1 MKQCDIEVKGMSV
14 MTYLFATLKSGN
26 GGIYAGC
33 SLGMPAAFHHLCR
46 CQKEKNTGLPYGGLF
61 LERRE
66 MLDRIGGLGISL
78 LVFFII
84 LFAAPGSFGGGD
96 VKLSAANGLYLGA
109 RLWIRSFVAAV
120 LLAGIFIVACTLFK
134 RERWKEE
141 IAFGPYLCLGAAFA
155 KWL

>member
-1 MKQCDIEVKGMSV
+1 MLDAVWACLLLSITYADAKKKRIPDCLTAGVFLCGMSA
-14 MTYLFATLKSGN
+14 M
-26 GGIYAGC
+26 
-33 SLGMPAAFHHLCR
+33 
-46 CQKEKNTGLPYGGLF
+46 LF

-66 MLDRIGGLGISL
+66 MLNRIGGLGISL